1 MVSKYGL
8 YFVIQLNEI
17 LAASNLEPAALSVVT
32 RKLEDVLDAKNGA
45 IKDLQ
50 VNTTLRSN
58 LMRKLLRNL
67 RYVIA
72 DKRYVIII
80 LVRIGSCLQSS
91 QRFATNIRIK
101 TLCLWCSSRRTWF
114 QTTRVNCYWSRNRKR
129 SSRFGCST
137 NITSADPC
145 ILFNPQ
151 NSIFYTNKYISI
163 SRNYNF

>member
-50 VNTTLRSN
+50 VNAASLDP
-58 LMRKLLRNL
+58 
-67 RYVIA
+67 VILNFN
-72 DKRYVIII
+72 
-80 LVRIGSCLQSS
+80 LVRIGSCLQGP

-137 NITSADPC
+137 DIIVIRQPPSPVFYSILK
-145 ILFNPQ
+145 ILFLIPIN
-151 NSIFYTNKYISI
+151 IFLYTKKS
-163 SRNYNF
+163 

>member
-1 MVSKYGL
+1 M
-8 YFVIQLNEI
+8 
-17 LAASNLEPAALSVVT
+17 SVVT

-80 LVRIGSCLQSS
+80 LVRIVDKSTCFTSC
-91 QRFATNIRIK
+91 IV
-101 TLCLWCSSRRTWF
+101 LWIPII
-114 QTTRVNCYWSRNRKR
+114 Y
-129 SSRFGCST
+129 
-137 NITSADPC
+137 A
-145 ILFNPQ
+145 
-151 NSIFYTNKYISI
+151 
-163 SRNYNF
+163 